1 MQDVSRSRALASAG
15 ALGGLAGGTAMT
27 VLMTQVA
34 PRVLPRDLL
43 PDTPAPQKVV
53 QWAQDEV
60 GDPQALTGRSKDVT
74 ALATHL
80 AYSAGSGG
88 MYGLVRPALPP
99 LRALPTPAA
108 GALFGLGVWAASFQG
123 LLPALGVMPR
133 TTQHP
138 PKRWPAPMM
147 GHAVF
152 GAVTALVASRLDRR
166 LA

>member
-1 MQDVSRSRALASAG
+1 MQDISRSRALAAAG

-34 PRVLPRDLL
+34 PRLLPHDLL

-53 QWAQDEV
+53 QWAQDEA
-60 GDPQALTGRSKDVT
+60 GAPQALTGRSQDVA

-80 AYSAGSGG
+80 AYSAASGA
-88 MYGLVRPALPP
+88 MYGLARPALPP

-108 GALFGLGVWAASFQG
+108 GVLFGLGVWAASFEG

-152 GAVTALVASRLDRR
+152 GAVTALVASRLDKR

>member
-1 MQDVSRSRALASAG
+1 VNQSTWSRVSAVAG
-15 ALGGLAGGTAMT
+15 AVGGVAGGTAMT

-34 PRVLPRDLL
+34 PRLLPHELL

-53 QWAQDEV
+53 QWAQEEV
-60 GDPQALTGRSKDVT
+60 GAPQALTGRSKDVA
-74 ALATHL
+74 ALATHF
-80 AYSAGSGG
+80 AYSAASGA

-108 GALFGLGVWAASFQG
+108 GVLFGLGVWAASFEG

-138 PKRWPAPMM
+138 PRRWPAPMM

-152 GAVTALVASRLDRR
+152 GAVTALVASKLDKRLS
-166 LA
+166 

>member
-1 MQDVSRSRALASAG
+1 VNDISRSRASAAAG
-15 ALGGLAGGTAMT
+15 AVGGLAGGTAMT

-34 PRVLPRDLL
+34 RRLLPHDLL

-60 GDPQALTGRSKDVT
+60 GAPQTLTGRSKTLT

-80 AYSAGSGG
+80 AYSAASGAA
-88 MYGLVRPALPP
+88 YGLARPALPP
-99 LRALPTPAA
+99 LRSVPTPAA
-108 GALFGLGVWAASFQG
+108 GALFGWAVWAASFQG

-138 PKRWPAPMM
+138 PKRWPAPLM

-152 GAVTALVASRLDRR
+152 GAVTAVVASRLDKR